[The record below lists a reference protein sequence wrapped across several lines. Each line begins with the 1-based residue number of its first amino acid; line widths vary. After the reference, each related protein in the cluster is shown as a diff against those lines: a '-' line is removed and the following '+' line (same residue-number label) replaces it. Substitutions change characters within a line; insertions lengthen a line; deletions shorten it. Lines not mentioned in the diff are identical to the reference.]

1 MKNLYTDKTQQLKK
15 WTMDEALSR
24 NDHGVIQF
32 GTPGFQVNWIS

>member
-15 WTMDEALSR
+15 LTMDDVLSG

-32 GTPGFQVNWIS
+32 GTLGFQVNWIS